1 MTRDKV
7 REQLG
12 PHLHALSAGDIS
24 LLYSLLLGLEP
35 AGGDTAARNTH
46 EAICEVLLQLLIA
59 SPASNL
65 PLEKLRAVE
74 VPNPRMKTMLAW
86 YARTVA
92 GTHLPAEVI
101 DSWARLIPAE
111 KRAQWRRDADEADAA
126 G

>member
-1 MTRDKV
+1 MTKDKV

-35 AGGDTAARNTH
+35 AGGDRAARETH
-46 EAICEVLLQLLIA
+46 DAVCDVLLQLLIN
-59 SPASNL
+59 SRASNL

-74 VPNPRMKTMLAW
+74 VPNPRVKVLLAW
-86 YARTVA
+86 YARTVP
-92 GTHLPAEVI
+92 GTHLPPEVL
-101 DSWARLIPAE
+101 DSWATLISAE
-111 KRAQWRRDADEADAA
+111 KRAQWRRDAEEADVT